1 MKIRKNV
8 YTCITCF
15 IILCI
20 NKSLLSCTKEIVP
33 GLGLESDCFIG
44 MSLETLKGR
53 IHAKDDRSN
62 VWYIDDGS
70 IGVLHDKS
78 KVTEIFFYVKLDE
91 MVNNPFDHRRC
102 FVGTIKGLKDC
113 VSEIKSDKVE
123 SQWGKLPLAKN
134 WKYRFMQ
141 QYGLSSKVKW
151 QTPRNSECSTFFLA
165 YHNRGIRLYFSGF
178 DGRVNMVDVFSNQV
192 AVDRA
197 TKHGVL
203 PIKEVQAH
211 LSVDFDNLDLKEETC
226 HYVIL
231 RNDVADKITFTLPR
245 KIEDENVD
253 AFFSLDDLDD
263 LDRGE
268 STYILLVAKKN
279 GAHAHAG
286 RFSIPFSYTID
297 SHQYAGS
304 ISYKIEDIIT
314 MQSDAQ

>member
-1 MKIRKNV
+1 MKIRKKI
-8 YTCITCF
+8 YTCITCVAF
-15 IILCI
+15 LCI

-44 MSLETLKGR
+44 MSLEKLKGR
-53 IHAKDDRSN
+53 IHAKDDRNN

-70 IGVLHDKS
+70 ISVLHDKA
-78 KVTEIFFYVKLDE
+78 KVLEIFFYAKLDD
-91 MVNNPFDHRRC
+91 MRDNPYDQRRC

-113 VSEIKSDKVE
+113 VSEITSDKVE
-123 SQWGKLPLAKN
+123 SQWGKLPLARN
-134 WKYRFMQ
+134 WTYRLLMQ
-141 QYGLSSKVKW
+141 QFGLSAKVKW
-151 QTPRNSECSTFFLA
+151 QTPRNSACSTLCLA

-178 DGRVNMVDVFSNQV
+178 DGRVNDVNVFSNHV
-192 AVDRA
+192 AVGKS
-197 TKHGVL
+197 TNHGFL
-203 PIKEVQAH
+203 PIKDVQTH
-211 LSVDFDNLDLKEETC
+211 LSVDFGNLDLKEGAC

-231 RNDVADKITFTLPR
+231 GNDIADKITFSSP
-245 KIEDENVD
+245 IGDENVG
-253 AFFSLDDLDD
+253 ALFSSDD

-268 STYILLVAKKN
+268 STYILLSAKKN

-314 MQSDAQ
+314 KQ